1 MVMDHIED
9 LRNGSP
15 QQQLSEFSRLIELL
29 KETLAICRE
38 IYSIRQIDL
47 SIEDSMIVFKPV
59 VLLPLYT
66 VLGSDNEMCFFILF
80 LSNQLDSNLVWE
92 QYGIEKSGRMRGLDT
107 TYNIRLVDF
116 VEFEEIQYLRDKFL
130 SFIDTQKRRAAPTNT
145 IPPTSIAF
153 AQKL

>member
-47 SIEDSMIVFKPV
+47 SIEYSMIVFKPV

-66 VLGSDNEMCFFILF
+66 VLGSDNEMCFLILF

-107 TYNIRLVDF
+107 TYMIGN
-116 VEFEEIQYLRDKFL
+116 
-130 SFIDTQKRRAAPTNT
+130 
-145 IPPTSIAF
+145 
-153 AQKL
+153 